1 MHAIITY
8 FQNNPYEFWGF
19 ITTIICVWLNTRENV
34 WGWFFAILAA
44 IFSIKVFYDSALYGD
59 LSLQIVFIFI
69 SIYGWYEW
77 LYGNQAQGAISISLI
92 SKQLVIILVIILLI
106 CAPLLGWVL
115 QLLGGKL
122 PYLNATTTIIS
133 LLAQW
138 MMARKYLENWL
149 VWIFVNSLL
158 IGVYYYS
165 ALYLYSYLYLILLA
179 LAILGF
185 FTWRSQYL
193 RNL

>member
-1 MHAIITY
+1 MQALITY

-44 IFSIKVFYDSALYGD
+44 VFSIKVFYDSALYGD

-77 LYGNQAQGAISISLI
+77 LYGNSTEGKISISLI
-92 SKQLVIILVIILLI
+92 SRQLAIFLVIIFLI
-106 CAPLLGWVL
+106 FAPVLGWFL
-115 QLLGGKL
+115 QLLEGKL
-122 PYLNATTTIIS
+122 PYLNAATTAIS

-149 VWIFVNSLL
+149 VWIFVNLLL

-165 ALYLYSYLYLILLA
+165 SLYLYSFLYLILLV

-185 FTWRSQYL
+185 FTWRKQYL
-193 RNL
+193 RKL